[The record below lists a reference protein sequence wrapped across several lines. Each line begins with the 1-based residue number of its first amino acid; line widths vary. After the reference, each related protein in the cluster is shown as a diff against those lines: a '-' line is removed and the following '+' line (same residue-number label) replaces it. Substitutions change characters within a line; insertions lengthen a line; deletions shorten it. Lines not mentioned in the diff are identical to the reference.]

1 MKINIDVNAETIPTD
16 FSWQFGLGADHA
28 SQFQRIDVI
37 EQLKTVHEELG
48 FEHIRF
54 HGILDDDMY
63 TYQNLKCF
71 SPIPGNNIKVKE
83 INFRQVG
90 NVYDNILSC
99 GMEPFVEISFMPSL
113 LASGKKTGLH
123 YKNNTT
129 LPYDYSVW
137 EDYIEQFIKFLIQ
150 RYGQDRIEGWY
161 FEIWNEP
168 DLKGFFSGKQIEYFK
183 LYQSTVRAI
192 KRVDKKIRV
201 GGPSTSACKW
211 VDEFMDFCKRTD
223 TPFDFITTHHYPGDA
238 FGNLITPHSYGSMA
252 KIMLNSC
259 KQEKDLDVTM
269 SEMFF
274 HPEAAANVP
283 KGSVTLMDDKLLAQT
298 GDIPTFISEWNSMA
312 IYCAPIHDEKYSA
325 AFVIK
330 TALDLNNKFKGYMF
344 WCLSD
349 IYEEI
354 LQLNHPFFGGFGI
367 MSVDGIPKPNFWA
380 FKMLSE
386 LYPNRIV
393 GSFRTN
399 EKVEYA
405 VFREKNKL
413 QVIIY
418 AQTNSP
424 KENEQFD
431 IDINIDHVI
440 DHVSAEVIDDDHC
453 NPKRVWIAMGKP
465 ENLSNE
471 QIQKI
476 KDESHIC
483 SKTVPVSTENNQS
496 KFHCTLKSNDIYL
509 YTAILGD

>member
-1 MKINIDVNAETIPTD
+1 
-16 FSWQFGLGADHA
+16 
-28 SQFQRIDVI
+28 
-37 EQLKTVHEELG
+37 
-48 FEHIRF
+48 
-54 HGILDDDMY
+54 
-63 TYQNLKCF
+63 
-71 SPIPGNNIKVKE
+71 
-83 INFRQVG
+83 
-90 NVYDNILSC
+90 
-99 GMEPFVEISFMPSL
+99 MEPFVEISFMPSL

-431 IDINIDHVI
+431 IDINIDH
-440 DHVSAEVIDDDHC
+440 
-453 NPKRVWIAMGKP
+453 G
-465 ENLSNE
+465 L
-471 QIQKI
+471 
-476 KDESHIC
+476 
-483 SKTVPVSTENNQS
+483 
-496 KFHCTLKSNDIYL
+496 L
-509 YTAILGD
+509 